1 MTLEEAMADQ
11 AAWLNIWLPILM
23 FGSFALPILLL
34 IWKPSRI
41 AGIVAIMAG
50 LLSFFAI
57 SWMYEK
63 LGFVKLLGLP
73 HVLFYTPVVIYFATR
88 LRSGLLPKYAAWIMS
103 ASLVIILISLA
114 FDYTDVARY
123 FLGER
128 TPTAVPAGF
137 EG

>member
-23 FGSFALPILLL
+23 LGSMILPVVLL
-34 IWKPSRI
+34 IGKPSRI
-41 AGIVAIMAG
+41 AGIVAIIAG

-57 SWMYEK
+57 SWMYEQ
-63 LGFVKLLGLP
+63 LGYVKLLGLP
-73 HVLFYTPVVIYFATR
+73 HVLFYTPVVIYFISR
-88 LRSGLLPKYAAWIMS
+88 LRSGQLPKYAAWIMF